1 LDHTAA
7 ATKPA
12 LSEVEG
18 TLPPPAKPH
27 RKPALPALTGIRT
40 LLAINIIFFHFSDPA
55 MFGPFAPVVNNA
67 FVFVG
72 CFFLISGFI
81 LAYNYA
87 DRGAGLSRREFWL
100 ARFSRLYPVYL
111 LALLLSYQML
121 EAEWHYQTRTHFF
134 EGLILT
140 PLMLQGV
147 SPLLATFWNTVGW
160 TLSSEVM
167 LYIAFPYII
176 AMRWP
181 RAPKK
186 LSWMVVGFWALGLVL
201 PALYLYFQ
209 PDGIAH
215 TDRFSPGMYL
225 RALKF
230 TPLPYIPTFLAGL
243 TLGMLQSVTE
253 ISNRAR
259 AWMAGAALL
268 LLAAVFHWWIM
279 ALPYPMLHTGM
290 LTPLFALLI
299 LGLSGDHW
307 IAKIF
312 AVRPMVIVGEATY
325 CLYLLHFNCINLLH
339 KYSVSAR
346 LGIASWEPWFSYTF
360 AVLLALA
367 AYYGVENPGRRWI
380 LKHWAHKGK

>member
-1 LDHTAA
+1 LNDTAVATAA
-7 ATKPA
+7 SA
-12 LSEVEG
+12 
-18 TLPPPAKPH
+18 PAKSH

-40 LLAINIIFFHFSDPA
+40 LLAVNIIFFHFSDPA
-55 MFGPFAPVVNNA
+55 MFGLYAPVVNNA

-72 CFFLISGFI
+72 GFFLLSGFI

-87 DRGAGLSRREFWL
+87 DRGATLTKREFWL

-121 EAEWHYQTRTHFF
+121 ELEWHYQTRTHFV
-134 EGLILT
+134 EGIILT
-140 PLMLQGV
+140 PLMLQGL
-147 SPLLATFWNTVGW
+147 SPLLATFWNTVAW

-181 RAPKK
+181 RSTKK
-186 LSWMVVGFWALGLVL
+186 LAWMVMGFWALGLVL

-215 TDRFSPGMYL
+215 TNRFSPGMYL

-230 TPLPYIPTFLAGL
+230 TPLAYIPTFLAGL
-243 TLGMLQSVTE
+243 ALGILQSGAK

-259 AWMAGAALL
+259 AWMAGAGLL
-268 LLAAVFHWWIM
+268 LLAAIFHWGIGY
-279 ALPYPMLHTGM
+279 LPYPMLHTGM
-290 LTPLFALLI
+290 LTPVFALLI
-299 LGLSGDHW
+299 LGLSGEHW

-312 AVRPMVIVGEATY
+312 SVRPMVVVGEATY
-325 CLYLLHFNCINLLH
+325 CLYLLHFNCINLMN
-339 KYSVSAR
+339 KYHVAAR
-346 LGIASWEPWFSYTF
+346 LHMTPIEPWFSYGV
-360 AVLLALA
+360 AVALALA

-380 LKHWAHKGK
+380 LKRWGHKRAA